1 MNEAGANATSDRQR
15 RKFIELKNEAHELVY
30 SAEKTLVE
38 LSDDISEDDRKA
50 LELAI
55 KSTRDCLDSEAS
67 SSLQLAVDVLSELAR
82 KMA

>member
-1 MNEAGANATSDRQR
+1 M
-15 RKFIELKNEAHELVY
+15 
-30 SAEKTLVE
+30 E